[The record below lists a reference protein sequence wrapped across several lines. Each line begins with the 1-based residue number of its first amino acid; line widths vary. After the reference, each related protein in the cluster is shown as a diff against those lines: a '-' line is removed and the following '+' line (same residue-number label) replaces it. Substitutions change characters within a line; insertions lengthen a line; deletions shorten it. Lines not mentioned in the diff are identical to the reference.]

1 MAIKVIM
8 AVLSAAAV
16 VVGGMQGYIRT
27 GSNEKALLA

>member
-16 VVGGMQGYIRT
+16 FVGGMQGL
-27 GSNEKALLA
+27 SNEKALLA